1 MDESIK
7 SETGII
13 LSPQDS
19 TDSKELNPP
28 ENSTR
33 PNEPIQPIHQIQPLQ
48 SLQQNEPIQP
58 NELKELKELK
68 EPSPKKQKLSAVEIN
83 AEKLRKEA
91 EKKAE
96 KAQKEADRLLKM
108 LKKEEEK
115 RKKEEERQAEKKRKE
130 EERLAEKKRK
140 EEERLAEKKRK
151 EEERLAEKKRKEEEK
166 LAEKQ
171 RKEQEKLLKDAEK
184 LKKEA
189 ENQSKINAFFK
200 KTVPAKQKQDSNEQT
215 AKSDYDT
222 YFLPF
227 SLHRGGEMFSLV
239 NNCSV
244 DNQDEYSMDAKAWL
258 QLQTEKNRNSQ
269 GTSQEMSHETSQE
282 TFQET
287 SQENSQSSNNTTTPN
302 ININSNNVKARLA
315 LAKDPTEVAEIISSL
330 HIRRLQF
337 SYVSQSYL
345 QNPRLPINEE
355 FRPPFVGYKPHLPFD
370 TRKELAL
377 NPFIRIAKEVDP
389 NINYEYDSEMEWVEE
404 EGGEDLRFEDSE
416 DEREEDNEND
426 NDKENDE
433 DNDFLSDDDKSEN
446 TGASKPKF
454 TGPLTPVLVWGE
466 GLEEFRTQIF
476 VKEPVKLIAAAVA
489 AAVDETSMEIANAK
503 AKAKAN
509 AKDASD
515 TAASKDNEVAEGP
528 SFNEIMNAI
537 AEKVGFENLK
547 ESLIKADGSQATKTL
562 HVELMKQQLHGAT
575 EKEIKR
581 VFDLCAVRVGKKKIE
596 KKWVLNNEARG
607 YFVL

>member
-28 ENSTR
+28 VNSTGPIQ
-33 PNEPIQPIHQIQPLQ
+33 PNEPIQPIQPNELIQA
-48 SLQQNEPIQP
+48 NEPLQP

-269 GTSQEMSHETSQE
+269 GTSQEPFHEMSQD
-282 TFQET
+282 
-287 SQENSQSSNNTTTPN
+287 NSQSSNNTTTPN

-476 VKEPVKLIAAAVA
+476 VKEPVKLIAAVA

-503 AKAKAN
+503 ANAK

>member
-1 MDESIK
+1 MLYSFILHTLYSFAFVYLTGSLGCLGCLDSALALLIKIVASPPAMDESIK
-7 SETGII
+7 SETGIT
-13 LSPQDS
+13 LCPQDS
-19 TDSKELNPP
+19 TDSKELNPLM
-28 ENSTR
+28 NSMDSTGPIESKGSLDPLDQIKPIEPR
-33 PNEPIQPIHQIQPLQ
+33 EPREPNEV
-48 SLQQNEPIQP
+48 NEI
-58 NELKELKELK
+58 K

-200 KTVPAKQKQDSNEQT
+200 KTVPAKQRQDSNEQT

-239 NNCSV
+239 NNCSA
-244 DNQDEYSMDAKAWL
+244 DNAEEYSMDAKSWL
-258 QLQTEKNRNSQ
+258 QLQTEKNRSSNS
-269 GTSQEMSHETSQE
+269 
-282 TFQET
+282 T
-287 SQENSQSSNNTTTPN
+287 SQENSQKASQEGLQSSNNTTINITTPN
-302 ININSNNVKARLA
+302 IDMNVNVRARLA
-315 LAKDPTEVAEIISSL
+315 LAKDPAEVADIISSL

-355 FRPPFVGYKPHLPFD
+355 F
-370 TRKELAL
+370 
-377 NPFIRIAKEVDP
+377 
-389 NINYEYDSEMEWVEE
+389 
-404 EGGEDLRFEDSE
+404 
-416 DEREEDNEND
+416 
-426 NDKENDE
+426 
-433 DNDFLSDDDKSEN
+433 
-446 TGASKPKF
+446 
-454 TGPLTPVLVWGE
+454 
-466 GLEEFRTQIF
+466 
-476 VKEPVKLIAAAVA
+476 
-489 AAVDETSMEIANAK
+489 
-503 AKAKAN
+503 
-509 AKDASD
+509 
-515 TAASKDNEVAEGP
+515 
-528 SFNEIMNAI
+528 
-537 AEKVGFENLK
+537 
-547 ESLIKADGSQATKTL
+547 
-562 HVELMKQQLHGAT
+562 
-575 EKEIKR
+575 
-581 VFDLCAVRVGKKKIE
+581 
-596 KKWVLNNEARG
+596 
-607 YFVL
+607 